1 MSSRLRSD
9 IWVAAYIRRI
19 EIEGLVAMLRKRGA
33 AEAGAIFIKL
43 DHLNGQSALY
53 APAPQS
59 LSCDDGMRKFRRAHE
74 AQTLETLDIE
84 AKIVKEQRFDS
95 DLWLVEVED
104 RQGRHFLELVE

>member
-1 MSSRLRSD
+1 MRLRAD

-19 EIEGLVAMLRKRGA
+19 EVEGLVAMLRRRGA

-43 DHLNGQSALY
+43 DFLDGKSALY

-59 LSCDDGMRKFRRAHE
+59 MTGDDDLDRKFQRAHLAE
-74 AQTLETLDIE
+74 VLDNADIE
-84 AKIVKEQRFDS
+84 DRIAKELRFDS

-104 RQGRHFLELVE
+104 RGGRHFLDLAG